1 MLYYE
6 KLDDKENILVE
17 IWSGGPITSEDAAWL
32 CLISKSHASNIL
44 RHLWVDNYVKRKKV
58 KLVSGGLKY
67 EYKIT
72 KKGSDLA
79 EAIYMVS
86 RFGYISCQMNLARRV

>member
-17 IWSGGPITSEDAAWL
+17 IWSGGPITSEDAAWM
-32 CLISKSHASNIL
+32 CQISISHASNIL
-44 RHLWVDNYVKRKKV
+44 RHLWVDNYVKRNKV
-58 KLVSGGLKY
+58 KMDSGGLKY

-72 KKGSDLA
+72 EKGSDLA
-79 EAIYMVS
+79 EEL
-86 RFGYISCQMNLARRV
+86 LARV